1 MRRLLPTSLAL
12 AASLVAL
19 SALPATAAETPL
31 TLTKVR
37 ADWIGSQHRIFVES
51 TWTPKRFETEV
62 TVRISVAGQDVRTF
76 HVKRWLIGR
85 KIYRLTVPESVPA
98 DSRARIEVRISSK
111 AGKAKR
117 VVFLGL
123 PDGSEPPAA

>member
-12 AASLVAL
+12 VAGL
-19 SALPATAAETPL
+19 AIVCALPAAAAETPL

-51 TWTPKRFETEV
+51 TWTPKRFETTV
-62 TVRISVAGQDVRTF
+62 TVKISVGGEELRTF
-76 HVKRWLIGR
+76 QARRWMIGR
-85 KIYRLTVPESVPA
+85 KIYRLTVPETLPA
-98 DSRARIEVRISSK
+98 GSRARIEGRVSSK
-111 AGKAKR
+111 AGKARR

-123 PDGSEPPAA
+123 PSGTEPAA